1 MNKFI
6 VQVNGPAYGS
16 TASFRALKFCQA
28 AVFAGHQIVKVFF
41 YQDGVYNSNALNCP
55 ASDEV
60 NLQQMWLTFS
70 QDNHTPVINCVSA
83 ALRRGVLSEQDALEN
98 AKAHWNSNDVFVM
111 GGLGEL
117 VSGIEHADR
126 LVCF

>member
-16 TASFRALKFCQA
+16 TASIRALKFCQA
-28 AVFAGHQIVKVFF
+28 ATSAGHQVIKVFF
-41 YQDGVYNSNALNCP
+41 YQDGVQNSNSLHCP
-55 ASDEV
+55 ASDEI
-60 NLQQMWLTFS
+60 NLHQLWVEFSHSQQVPL
-70 QDNHTPVINCVSA
+70 INCVSA
-83 ALRRGVLSEQDALEN
+83 ALRRGVLSEQDAEEN
-98 AKAHWNSNDVFVM
+98 NKTQWNSDSTFTM

>member
-6 VQVNGPAYGS
+6 VQVNGPTYGS

-28 AVFAGHQIVKVFF
+28 ATSAGHQVIKVFF
-41 YQDGVYNSNALNCP
+41 YQDGVQNSNSLHCP
-55 ASDEV
+55 ASDEI
-60 NLQQMWLTFS
+60 NLHQLWVDFS
-70 QDNHTPVINCVSA
+70 QSQQVPLINCVSA
-83 ALRRGVLSEQDALEN
+83 ALRRGVLSEQDAIEN
-98 AKAHWNSNDVFVM
+98 SKLQWNSASEFTM